1 MKTKVDSI
9 PTGPITPEAL
19 DRVLEE
25 GNFRPKTDAMLKSA
39 QSIFLTNNLL
49 IERQKEMNDDA
60 VYQYVGLLFIL
71 LLLL

>member
-1 MKTKVDSI
+1 MKAKVDSI

-49 IERQKEMNDDA
+49 IERQKEMSDDA

-71 LLLL
+71 LSLL